1 MEESKAK
8 SKKPKKKKVE
18 VAEEQKDNI
27 IICPENMKPL
37 LIELTF
43 IMRKQSKLS
52 RSKRDWVQAF
62 IRKQIQDGVI
72 KLKE

>member
-8 SKKPKKKKVE
+8 SKKLKKKKVE
-18 VAEEQKDNI
+18 VTEEQKDNI

-37 LIELTF
+37 LIELTL